1 MELCVRLIVVFFV
14 FIIGDIN
21 FVKFVDD
28 NVVISIR
35 YGLVQGVICCFLS
48 INKFIKVVNKFFGI
62 LYVVLLVGELWFRF
76 LQLVVV
82 WKFVIYNVLYF

>member
-35 YGLVQGVICCFLS
+35 YGLV
-48 INKFIKVVNKFFGI
+48 
-62 LYVVLLVGELWFRF
+62 
-76 LQLVVV
+76 
-82 WKFVIYNVLYF
+82 

>member
-1 MELCVRLIVVFFV
+1 MYICIELRLREFDMELCVRLIVVFFV

-35 YGLVQGVICCFLS
+35 YGLV
-48 INKFIKVVNKFFGI
+48 
-62 LYVVLLVGELWFRF
+62 
-76 LQLVVV
+76 
-82 WKFVIYNVLYF
+82 